1 MRDRDPHAP
10 EILRVGNEPAGDFAE
25 VALTRGGEIGRFRFS
40 VSTAGK
46 AVVQRILATRPFD
59 AMPGLTYRYFYAGQ
73 GGQGSPVRHLLYVR
87 VEQGHD
93 VRTLEFEAPVVLVG
107 VLEWFR
113 GLRDLEADVHLR
125 AAI

>member
-87 VEQGHD
+87 VEQGMM
-93 VRTLEFEAPVVLVG
+93 RALWSLKRRPTWLEYWNGSAG
-107 VLEWFR
+107 C
-113 GLRDLEADVHLR
+113 GT
-125 AAI
+125 